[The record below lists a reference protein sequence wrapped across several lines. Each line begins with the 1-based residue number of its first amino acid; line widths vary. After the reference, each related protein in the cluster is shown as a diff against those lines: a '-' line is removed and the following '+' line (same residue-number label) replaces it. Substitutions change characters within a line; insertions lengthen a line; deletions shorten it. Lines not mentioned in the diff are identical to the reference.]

1 MHGLSS
7 LGTHFDAAWFL
18 TANSAR
24 PMVSTIASC
33 TPMIAKIRCFKD
45 SLAHGDV
52 GNLGNG
58 FSNGLASSC
67 DVIKSSFSA

>member
-1 MHGLSS
+1 MLSHSS
-7 LGTHFDAAWFL
+7 LETHFDAAWFL
-18 TANSAR
+18 AANNAS
-24 PMVSTIASC
+24 PMVSIIASC
-33 TPMIAKIRCFKD
+33 TPIIAKIRCFRD

-58 FSNGLASSC
+58 FSDGLVSSW